1 MNKSYVRKKAEASV
15 VESPQMSSRISFS
28 LTGKSDNE
36 SNVISVFH
44 GIYASQRE
52 IESHKS

>member
-1 MNKSYVRKKAEASV
+1 MRIKVSDEASV
-15 VESPQMSSRISFS
+15 VESPQTSSRISFG

-52 IESHKS
+52 IVQTEIPP